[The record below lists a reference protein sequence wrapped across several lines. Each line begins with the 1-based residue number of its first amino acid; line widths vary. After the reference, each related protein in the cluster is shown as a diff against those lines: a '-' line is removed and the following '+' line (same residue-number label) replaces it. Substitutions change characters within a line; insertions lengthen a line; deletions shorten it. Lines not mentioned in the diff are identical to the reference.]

1 MKLKE
6 IKPGMVIHCKND
18 EEKKALYQELCR
30 IGNIR
35 TDLYEDSFPNF
46 KNNRFSYLIKD
57 LKNQTWGIAD
67 CATVEFSDLILPELT
82 AEEAIKIFG
91 EICKGSCQACPL
103 YAVEPYEACE
113 NLCYEN
119 PEKIVEILAQW
130 KANHEKK
137 EPEIETVDIC
147 RIIEIQPDGKKRCVH
162 EEDISD
168 GELMYSGDAVENCRY
183 ILKNYCKEH
192 DGEFIAVH
200 EVVSRVKKVI

>member
-1 MKLKE
+1 MRLKE

-82 AEEAIKIFG
+82 VEEVLKIRNELDAAFVRDYLG
-91 EICKGSCQACPL
+91 IF
-103 YAVEPYEACE
+103 CE
-113 NLCYEN
+113 MSLDKMLRTAT
-119 PEKIVEILAQW
+119 PEQIIDMCSQW
-130 KANHEKK
+130 KAIHEKK
-137 EPEIETVDIC
+137 EPEIEWVYRVFGAENYGEKFFQTEEEAI
-147 RIIEIQPDGKKRCVH
+147 KRC
-162 EEDISD
+162 EELAKSQKTKQYARY
-168 GELMYSGDAVENCRY
+168 ERVCRVKAVE
-183 ILKNYCKEH
+183 
-192 DGEFIAVH
+192 
-200 EVVSRVKKVI
+200 

>member
-82 AEEAIKIFG
+82 AEEVLNTCHKICEENSCNQCLMRNDCFTCKDSDAKKII
-91 EICKGSCQACPL
+91 EIC
-103 YAVEPYEACE
+103 E
-113 NLCYEN
+113 
-119 PEKIVEILAQW
+119 QW
-130 KANHEKK
+130 KSDHEKK
-137 EPEIETVDIC
+137 EPEIEWVYRVFGAENYGEKFFQTEEEAIN
-147 RIIEIQPDGKKRCVH
+147 RC
-162 EEDISD
+162 EELAKSQKTKQ
-168 GELMYSGDAVENCRY
+168 YARY
-183 ILKNYCKEH
+183 ERVC
-192 DGEFIAVH
+192 
-200 EVVSRVKKVI
+200 RVKEV

>member
-130 KANHEKK
+130 KSEHEKK

-192 DGEFIAVH
+192 DGEFIAEH
-200 EVVSRVKKVI
+200 EVVRRVKEV